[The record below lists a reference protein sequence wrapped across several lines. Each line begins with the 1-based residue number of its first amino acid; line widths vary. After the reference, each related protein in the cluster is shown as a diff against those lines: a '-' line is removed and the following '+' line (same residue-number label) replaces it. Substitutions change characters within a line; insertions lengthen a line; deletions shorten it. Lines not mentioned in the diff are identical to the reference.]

1 VTQLQGETTMLR
13 RHALFTPLLAA
24 ACAHAGP
31 ADDPD
36 AAFQRVA
43 ARYFRELMDLDP
55 LNASAIVGWPQYEG
69 RMEIG
74 IAPAAIANTKV
85 LHQRVARE
93 LLAAR
98 IDELS
103 PVNRLSHELLSWE
116 VNRGIDA
123 LKFPEHLM
131 PINQFGGVPMTLAN
145 MGAGDQAQPLKT
157 PADYANYFKRLKRL
171 PEFNRQAIANM
182 RQGMQQGYTAPR
194 ALIDTAL
201 AAFDSMAEP
210 VFEKS
215 PFAQALNVMPASFTK
230 EQRERITAE
239 LYVLVTQFVQPA
251 MHGLAAFLQGP
262 YRTAC
267 RTSAGIGAL
276 PDGAAWYAHLVRLHT
291 STDYTPTQIHY
302 LGLSEVD
309 RIRGQIAKLQKH
321 FGFEGSVTQFLQ
333 WHANEAR
340 FRPHTT
346 WAQVIKSYEEINA
359 RIVPQLP
366 RYFGRQ
372 PRQPLQLRAM
382 PELLRES
389 ASPYYNPP
397 TADGQRPGIFFIGAP
412 GGPGKFNNSVM
423 TSLMLHEGQPGHH
436 YQISLQQELELP
448 DFRRYGFS
456 TAYGEGWALY
466 AETLGHEMGLYADPN
481 QHLGHLKFE
490 LLRAVRLVAD
500 TGLHARGWTREQ
512 TLRYMIDTEGQTEP
526 NARQATERYMAL
538 PGQALGY
545 KVGALQFQ
553 ALRQRA
559 KEKMGDR
566 FSLAAYHDL
575 VLSQGTVTMKVLER
589 LVDAWIAGG
598 DQANAGTPRKT

>member
-1 VTQLQGETTMLR
+1 MLR
-13 RHALFTPLLAA
+13 RQALFMPLLAA

-36 AAFQRVA
+36 AAFQRTA
-43 ARYFRELMDLDP
+43 ARYFRDLMDLDP
-55 LNASAIVGWPQYEG
+55 LNASAIVGGPQYEG
-69 RMEIG
+69 RMEIT
-74 IAPAAIANTKV
+74 IAPAAIGNTK
-85 LHQRVARE
+85 LLYQRVARE

-98 IDELS
+98 VDALS
-103 PVNRLSHELLSWE
+103 PANRLSHELLSWE
-116 VNRGIDA
+116 VNQAIDG
-123 LKFPEHLM
+123 LKFPTHLL

-182 RQGMQQGYTAPR
+182 TQGMQQGYTAPR

-201 AAFDSMAEP
+201 VAFGALAEP

-215 PFAQALNVMPASFTK
+215 PFAQSLNVMPAGFAP
-230 EQRERITAE
+230 EQRARIAADLRQLFSE
-239 LYVLVTQFVQPA
+239 HIQPS
-251 MHGLAAFLQGP
+251 MQTLLAFLQGP
-262 YRTAC
+262 YRAAC
-267 RTSAGIGAL
+267 RTSAGIHAL

-291 STDYTPTQIHY
+291 TTDYTPTQIHY

-309 RIRGQIAKLQKH
+309 RIRGEIAKVQKH
-321 FGFEGSVTQFLQ
+321 YGFEGSVTQFLQ
-333 WHANEAR
+333 WHANEPR
-340 FRPHTT
+340 FRPHGT
-346 WAQVIKSYEEINA
+346 WDQVVKAYEEVNA
-359 RIVPQLP
+359 RVVPQLA
-366 RYFGRQ
+366 RLFGRA
-372 PRQPLQLRAM
+372 PKRALELRVM

-397 TADGQRPGIFFIGAP
+397 SADGQRPGIFFIGAP
-412 GGPGKFNNSVM
+412 GGPGQLNNSVM

-436 YQISLQQELELP
+436 YQISLQQELDLP

-466 AETLGHEMGLYADPN
+466 AETLGHEMGLYTDPN
-481 QHLGHLKFE
+481 QRLGHLKYE
-490 LLRAVRLVAD
+490 LVRAVRLVTD

-512 TLRYMIDTEGQTEP
+512 TMRYMIDTEGQPEAS
-526 NARQATERYMAL
+526 ARQATERYMAL

-559 KEKMGDR
+559 KEKLGER

-575 VLSQGTVTMKVLER
+575 VLSQGTVTLKVLER

-598 DQANAGTPRKT
+598 DQANAGAARKT

>member
-1 VTQLQGETTMLR
+1 MLR

-24 ACAHAGP
+24 AWPHGACAALS
-31 ADDPD
+31 DDAD

-43 ARYFRELMDLDP
+43 ARYFRDLMDLDP
-55 LNASAIVGWPQYEG
+55 LNASATVGWPEYEG

-85 LHQRVARE
+85 LYQRVARE

-98 IDELS
+98 VDELNDA
-103 PVNRLSHELLSWE
+103 NRMSHELLTWE
-116 VNRGIDA
+116 VNRAIDG
-123 LKFPEHLM
+123 LRFPTHLM
-131 PINQFGGVPMTLAN
+131 PIDQFGGVPLTLAN

-157 PADYANYFKRLKRL
+157 RTDYANYFKRLKRL
-171 PEFNRQAIANM
+171 PEYNRQAIANM
-182 RQGMQQGYTAPR
+182 RQGMQQGYTVPR
-194 ALIDTAL
+194 ALVDTAL
-201 AAFDSMAEP
+201 VPFNAMAEP
-210 VFEKS
+210 SFDKS
-215 PFAQALNVMPASFTK
+215 PFAQSLRVMPASFRH
-230 EQRERITAE
+230 EERGAIAHE
-239 LYVLVTQFVQPA
+239 LKTLFTQLIQPSMQGLV
-251 MHGLAAFLQGP
+251 AFMQGE
-262 YRTAC
+262 YRDAC
-267 RTSAGIGAL
+267 RTSAGTGAL

-291 STDYTPTQIHY
+291 STDTTPTQIHY

-309 RIRGQIAKLQKH
+309 RIRGAIARVQQQ
-321 FGFEGSVTQFLQ
+321 FGFAGSVTQFLQ
-333 WHANEAR
+333 WHANEPR

-346 WAQVIKSYEEINA
+346 WDQVVKAYEALNA

-372 PRQPLQLRAM
+372 PKQALQLRVM

-397 TADGQRPGIFFIGAP
+397 SADGQRPGVFFIGAP
-412 GGPGKFNNSVM
+412 AGPSKFNSCFM

-436 YQISLQQELELP
+436 HQISLQYELDLP

-456 TAYGEGWALY
+456 TAFGEGWALY

-481 QHLGHLKFE
+481 QLLGHLKLE

-500 TGLHARGWTREQ
+500 TGLHARGWSREQ
-512 TLRYMIDTEGQTEP
+512 TMRYMIDTEGQSETD
-526 NARQATERYMAL
+526 ARQATERYMAV

-553 ALRQRA
+553 ALRERA
-559 KEKMGDR
+559 KEKLGER

-575 VLSQGTVTMKVLER
+575 VLSQGTVTLKVLER
-589 LVDAWIAGG
+589 MVDAWIAGG
-598 DQANAGTPRKT
+598 NQANAGTARKT